1 MSLLGYLAQ
10 EHILLPNQ
18 RKENDMDKLK
28 FVDGTI
34 IDIEEGATLSEVTH
48 IASNEANALYVC
60 GKVTAENVASLQFL
74 HGEAVTGDYQNV
86 VIAAPTTREDGEGET
101 VVVRMHFREKT
112 DVELRLDALEEGQ
125 TVQDGAI
132 EDIGAVLSD
141 MAEG

>member
-1 MSLLGYLAQ
+1 
-10 EHILLPNQ
+10 
-18 RKENDMDKLK
+18 MDKLK

-34 IDIEEGATLSEVTH
+34 IDIEDGASLSDVTH

-86 VIAAPTTREDGEGET
+86 IIAAPTTREDSENGA
-101 VVVRMHFREKT
+101 VIVRMHFREKT

>member
-1 MSLLGYLAQ
+1 
-10 EHILLPNQ
+10 
-18 RKENDMDKLK
+18 MDSIKL
-28 FVDGTI
+28 VDGTI
-34 IDIEEGATLSEVTH
+34 IPIKDGASLESVTH
-48 IASNEANALYVC
+48 IASNEANAMFVC
-60 GKVTAENVASLQFL
+60 GKVTAENVSTLQFL

-101 VVVRMHFREKT
+101 VIVRMHFREKT
-112 DVELRLDALEEGQ
+112 DLEIRVDALEEGQ

>member
-1 MSLLGYLAQ
+1 
-10 EHILLPNQ
+10 
-18 RKENDMDKLK
+18 MDKLK
-28 FVDGTI
+28 FMDGTV
-34 IDIEEGATLSEVTH
+34 IDIEDGATLSEVTH
-48 IASNEANALYVC
+48 IASNEANALCVC
-60 GKVTAENVASLQFL
+60 GKVTPENVASIQFL
-74 HGEAVTGDYQNV
+74 HGEAVTGDYRNV
-86 VIAAPTTREDGEGET
+86 IIAAPTTREDGENGT

>member
-1 MSLLGYLAQ
+1 
-10 EHILLPNQ
+10 
-18 RKENDMDKLK
+18 MDKIRL
-28 FVDGTI
+28 VDGTL
-34 IDIEEGATLSEVTH
+34 IDIEDGASLGDITH
-48 IASNEANALYVC
+48 IASNEANALFVC

-86 VIAAPTTREDGEGET
+86 IIAAPTTRENGEGET
-101 VVVRMHFREKT
+101 VIVRMHFREKT
-112 DVELRLDALEEGQ
+112 DLEIRVDALEEGQ

>member
-1 MSLLGYLAQ
+1 
-10 EHILLPNQ
+10 
-18 RKENDMDKLK
+18 MDKLK
-28 FVDGTI
+28 FTDGTT
-34 IDIEEGATLSEVTH
+34 IDIEDGATLSEVTH
-48 IASNEANALYVC
+48 IASNEANALFVC
-60 GKVTAENVASLQFL
+60 GKVTAENVTSLQFL
-74 HGEAVTGDYQNV
+74 HGDAVTGDYQNV

>member
-1 MSLLGYLAQ
+1 
-10 EHILLPNQ
+10 
-18 RKENDMDKLK
+18 MDKLK
-28 FVDGTI
+28 FTDGTI
-34 IDIEEGATLSEVTH
+34 IDIEEGASLAEVTH
-48 IASNEANALYVC
+48 IASNEANAMFVC

-74 HGEAVTGDYQNV
+74 HGEAITGDYQNV
-86 VIAAPTTREDGEGET
+86 IIAAPTTREDGDEGA
-101 VVVRMHFREKT
+101 VIVRMHFREKT